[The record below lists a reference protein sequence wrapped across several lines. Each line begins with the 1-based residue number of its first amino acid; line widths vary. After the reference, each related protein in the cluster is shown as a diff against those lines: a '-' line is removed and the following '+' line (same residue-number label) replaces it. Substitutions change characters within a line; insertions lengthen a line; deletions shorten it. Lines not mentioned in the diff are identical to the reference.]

1 MCGSQTGFFFAV
13 TRQQGFGQCFA
24 RILPGF
30 GPLALLCCSRRSQQK
45 SLKGRQ
51 VRSHGFQRSQKR
63 QQFFG
68 ALAQRGGGST
78 RGPVEAGPA
87 PTPGGGTPRPTGVRG
102 ARAVPRAPH
111 LMPYRRPGRRS
122 GLPVSGEKAFPP
134 EICPSAPPGCA
145 VNPASGKT
153 PEAVEYGTGL
163 TATLCISIISVDNY
177 GNAKL
182 KPD

>member
-1 MCGSQTGFFFAV
+1 
-13 TRQQGFGQCFA
+13 
-24 RILPGF
+24 
-30 GPLALLCCSRRSQQK
+30 
-45 SLKGRQ
+45 
-51 VRSHGFQRSQKR
+51 
-63 QQFFG
+63 
-68 ALAQRGGGST
+68 
-78 RGPVEAGPA
+78 
-87 PTPGGGTPRPTGVRG
+87 
-102 ARAVPRAPH
+102 
-111 LMPYRRPGRRS
+111 MPYRRPCRRS